1 MLMDEPFSAL
11 DVLTAANLRGE
22 LTRLGGPPI
31 IPKAFQTPRVSPEP
45 VPKPSIVQPSPKPAE
60 PTEYAKKM
68 ADSAA
73 QGHPS
78 RRLPDIPDAERTKEA
93 TVGDVIDA
101 VEEIFD
107 LPKIKPDSDGT
118 QSLGRDF

>member
-1 MLMDEPFSAL
+1 M
-11 DVLTAANLRGE
+11 
-22 LTRLGGPPI
+22 
-31 IPKAFQTPRVSPEP
+31 
-45 VPKPSIVQPSPKPAE
+45 QPSPKPAE

-78 RRLPDIPDAERTKEA
+78 HPLPDIPDAERTKEA

-107 LPKIKPDSDGT
+107 LPKTKPDSDGT
-118 QSLGRDF
+118 LSLGRDF